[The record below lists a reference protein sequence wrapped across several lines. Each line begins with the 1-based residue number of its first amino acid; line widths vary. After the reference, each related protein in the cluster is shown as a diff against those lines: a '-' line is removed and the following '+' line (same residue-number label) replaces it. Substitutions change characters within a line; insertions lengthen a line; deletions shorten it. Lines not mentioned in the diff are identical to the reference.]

1 MVESLSIAQCKV
13 VQHLSQQKELKKI
26 MRKTFTKIKNNI
38 CVNMDVE
45 RPLHRKDTEETTTK
59 GVKRMMTKHHIN
71 ARYVGRPNG
80 TSQVTGTGI

>member
-1 MVESLSIAQCKV
+1 
-13 VQHLSQQKELKKI
+13 

-38 CVNMDVE
+38 CVNMGVE

-59 GVKRMMTKHHIN
+59 GVKRMMTEHHIN